1 MRLAVISV
9 QGEDYHP
16 NRRLLE
22 AAAARGLDLTLLH
35 PFRAWCSLAE
45 GRAGLL
51 DGRPAPQAAL
61 PRVGS
66 TISPYTLLLLR
77 HLELMGCRLVNRPG
91 PVELASFKDRC
102 LQVMAGAGLPVPD
115 TVFLNRPQAWEA
127 AVERLGGYPL
137 VAKLPQGRQGRGV
150 ALIQDESQAQL
161 ARRVWL
167 RQRRGLLLQRYLP
180 PQGRRD
186 LRVLV
191 VGGQAVAAVE
201 LTPPPGEFRANVHLG
216 GRPRAMDPAG
226 EPGRLARAA
235 CRALELDVAGVDLV
249 LDRRNVYYVMEVNH
263 SPGFQGLEEATG
275 LDVAGLIVDCALQTA
290 RGL

>member
-22 AAAARGLDLTLLH
+22 AAAARGLDLVLMH
-35 PFRAWCSLAE
+35 PFLAWCALTQ
-45 GRAGLL
+45 GGAGLL
-51 DGRPAPQAAL
+51 DGRPTPQAAL

-77 HLELMGCRLVNRPG
+77 QLELMGCRLVNRPG
-91 PVELASFKDRC
+91 PVETASFKDRC
-102 LQVMAGAGLPVPD
+102 LQGLTAAGLPVPD
-115 TVFLNRPQAWEA
+115 TVLFNSPEAWEA

-137 VAKLPQGRQGRGV
+137 VVKLPQGRQGRGV
-150 ALIQDESQAQL
+150 ALVENKDDAALVQRL
-161 ARRVWL
+161 WL

-180 PQGRRD
+180 PEGRRD
-186 LRVLV
+186 IRVLV
-191 VGGQAVAAVE
+191 VGGKPVAAVE

-216 GRPRAMDPAG
+216 GRAKAIDPAG
-226 EPGRLARAA
+226 EAGRLAGEAA
-235 CRALELDVAGVDLV
+235 RALDLDVAGVDLV
-249 LDRRNVYYVMEVNH
+249 REGANVYYAMEVNH

-275 LDVAGLIVDCALQTA
+275 LDVAGLLIDHALKIA
-290 RGL
+290 VKA

>member
-9 QGEDYHP
+9 RGEGYHP

-22 AAAARGLDLTLLH
+22 AAAARGLDMALLH
-35 PFRAWCSLAE
+35 PFRTWCSLQE

-51 DGRPAPQAAL
+51 DGRFAPQAAL

-91 PVELASFKDRC
+91 PVETASFKDRC
-102 LQVMAGAGLPVPD
+102 LQVLIGAGLKVPD
-115 TVFLNRPQAWEA
+115 TVFINRPQAWDA
-127 AVERLGGYPL
+127 AVEHLGGYPL

-150 ALIQDESQAQL
+150 ALISGEGEAGL
-161 ARRVWL
+161 ARRLWL
-167 RQRRGLLLQRYLP
+167 RQRRGLLLQAYLP
-180 PQGRRD
+180 PAGRRD
-186 LRVLV
+186 MRVLV
-191 VGGQAVAAVE
+191 VGGRAVAAVE

-216 GRPRAMDPAG
+216 GRPRAIDAAG
-226 EPGRLARAA
+226 EAGQLAEGAS
-235 CRALELDVAGVDLV
+235 RALKLDVAGVDLV
-249 LDRRNVYYVMEVNH
+249 LDAKGVYYVMEVNH

-275 LDVAGLIVDCALQTA
+275 LDVAGLLISHALEIA
-290 RGL
+290 GGG

>member
-9 QGEDYHP
+9 QGEGYHP

-22 AAAARGLDLTLLH
+22 AAAARGLELRLMH
-35 PFRAWCSLAE
+35 PFRTWCALAE

-51 DGRPAPQAAL
+51 DAGPAPQAAL

-91 PVELASFKDRC
+91 PVETASFKDRC
-102 LQVMAGAGLPVPD
+102 LQALTGAGLPVPD
-115 TVFLNRPQAWEA
+115 SVFINRPQAWPA

-150 ALIQDESQAQL
+150 ALVHGEAEAEL
-161 ARRVWL
+161 VRRLWL

-180 PQGRRD
+180 PAGRQD

-191 VGGQAVAAVE
+191 VGGRAAAAVG
-201 LTPPPGEFRANVHLG
+201 LTPVPGEFRANVHLG
-216 GRPRAMDPAG
+216 GRARAIDPAG
-226 EPGRLARAA
+226 EAGRLAVGA
-235 CRALELDVAGVDLV
+235 CLALQLDVAGVDLV
-249 LDRRNVYYVMEVNH
+249 LDAEGVYYVMEINH

-275 LDVAGLIVDCALQTA
+275 LDVAGLLIGHALEIA
-290 RGL
+290 ERA

>member
-9 QGEDYHP
+9 QGEGYHP

-22 AAAARGLDLTLLH
+22 AAAARGLELELMH
-35 PFRAWCSLAE
+35 PFHTWCALDQ
-45 GRAGLL
+45 GGAGLL
-51 DGRPAPQAAL
+51 DGRPAPRVAL

-66 TISPYTLLLLR
+66 TISPYTLVLLR
-77 HLELMGCRLVNRPG
+77 HLELLGCCLVNRPG
-91 PVELASFKDRC
+91 PVETASFKDRC
-102 LQVMAGAGLPVPD
+102 LQSLVAAGIKVPD
-115 TVFLNRPQAWEA
+115 TVMINRPQAWAA

-150 ALIQDESQAQL
+150 ALV
-161 ARRVWL
+161 RREAEADLVRRMWL

-180 PQGRRD
+180 PEGRRD

-191 VGGQAVAAVE
+191 VGGRAAAAVE

-216 GRPRAMDPAG
+216 GRARAIDPAG
-226 EPGRLARAA
+226 EAGRLAQRAA
-235 CRALELDVAGVDLV
+235 RALDLEVAGVDLV
-249 LDRRNVYYVMEVNH
+249 REGANMYYAMEVNH

-275 LDVAGLIVDCALQTA
+275 LDVAGLLVDHALKIA
-290 RGL
+290 V

>member
-22 AAAARGLDLTLLH
+22 AAAARGLELELMH
-35 PFRAWCSLAE
+35 PFQTWCALDQGE
-45 GRAGLL
+45 AGLL

-66 TISPYTLLLLR
+66 TISPYTLILLR
-77 HLELMGCRLVNRPG
+77 HLELMGCCLVNRPG
-91 PVELASFKDRC
+91 PVETASFKDRC
-102 LQVMAGAGLPVPD
+102 LQSLCAAGLKVPD
-115 TVFLNRPQAWEA
+115 TVFLNRPEAWEA

-150 ALIQDESQAQL
+150 ALVQNKDDAALVQRL
-161 ARRVWL
+161 WL
-167 RQRRGLLLQRYLP
+167 RQRRGLLLQRYLRP
-180 PQGRRD
+180 EGRRD
-186 LRVLV
+186 IRVLV
-191 VGGQAVAAVE
+191 VGGRAAAAVE

-216 GRPRAMDPAG
+216 GRAMAIDPAG
-226 EPGRLARAA
+226 EAGRLAGEAA
-235 CRALELDVAGVDLV
+235 RALELDVAGVDLV
-249 LDRRNVYYVMEVNH
+249 REGANVYYAMEVNH

-275 LDVAGLIVDCALQTA
+275 LDVAGLLVDHALKIA
-290 RGL
+290 VRA